1 MKRLNLT
8 HSASEPQVP
17 ALRDQ
22 LNGKTILLTGVTGF
36 LAKVFLEKLLRVCP
50 EIKSV
55 FLFIR
60 AKDGDHSLERAECEV
75 FSSELFDHLK
85 EYCGPEFGNLVRE
98 KVQFVRGDSSL
109 NRMGLSDKDYV
120 LLSSEVDYVVNSA
133 ASTDFMNR
141 LDRAIETNT
150 ISVKN
155 IVKFI
160 AASKRARLLHIST
173 CYVNETGTGDVRED
187 FFEQPAHAARR
198 LPHKPDGRVDLDKVL
213 AQLEVIVRQ
222 KRAQHHDDP
231 AALEA
236 SLVKA
241 GWDFSRAHGWYN
253 VYTFT
258 KWLGENVLR
267 DAAGL
272 IHARVLRPSIVESC
286 LSEPSPGWIEG
297 WKVGDPLIYAI
308 GTRKI
313 RFFPSRPNTI
323 VDFIPVDLVSN
334 AMFVTLNE
342 LIRGPKPELK
352 VFHVCSGEENPLFV
366 REISGLIRRGFGIEG
381 QGSEPVILPPFVW
394 RAIEKTAKVSGAG
407 YLWFKAWPKF
417 AGLANI
423 YSPYT
428 SLRCRYLNSQLR
440 ELHAGMSPADR
451 ELFKV
456 SAAIF
461 EWEDYFGKIHI
472 PGLKKHVIGR
482 AS

>member
-1 MKRLNLT
+1 MNRLNLT
-8 HSASEPQVP
+8 HSSSETQ
-17 ALRDQ
+17 LRPLREQ
-22 LNGKTILLTGVTGF
+22 LAGKAILLTGVTGF
-36 LAKVFLEKLLRVCP
+36 LAKVFLEKLLRSCP
-50 EIKSV
+50 EIRTV

-60 AKDGDHSLERAECEV
+60 AKDGNHSLERAECEV

-85 EYCGPEFGNLVRE
+85 EFCGPEFGSLVRE
-98 KVQFVRGDSSL
+98 KVQFVRGDSSMS
-109 NRMGLSDKDYV
+109 RMGMNDKDYV
-120 LLSSEVDYVVNSA
+120 HLSSEIDYVVNSA

-160 AASKRARLLHIST
+160 SGSQRARLLHIST
-173 CYVNETGTGDVRED
+173 CYVNETGTGDVNED
-187 FFEQPAHAARR
+187 FYEQPAHASKR
-198 LPHKPDGRVDLDKVL
+198 LPYKADGRVDLNKVL
-213 AQLEVIVRQ
+213 AQLEHIVNE
-222 KRAQHHDDP
+222 KRALHSRDP
-231 AALEA
+231 VALEA

-241 GWDFSRAHGWYN
+241 GWDFARAHGWYN

-267 DAAGL
+267 DAAGS
-272 IHARVLRPSIVESC
+272 IHATILRPSIVESC
-286 LSEPSPGWIEG
+286 LREPSPGWIEG

-313 RFFPSRPNTI
+313 NFFPSRPGTV

-342 LIRGPKPELK
+342 LISSVNPQLK
-352 VFHVCSGEENPLFV
+352 VFHVCSGDENPLFV
-366 REISGLIRRGFGIEG
+366 HQISGMIRRGFGIAD
-381 QGSEPVILPPFVW
+381 QGSEPVILPPLLW
-394 RAIEKTAKVSGAG
+394 RAIEKGAKLSGAG
-407 YLWFKAWPKF
+407 KLWFKAWPKF

-428 SLRCRYLNSQLR
+428 SLKCRYRNGKLR
-440 ELHAGMSPADR
+440 SLHARLSKADA
-451 ELFKV
+451 ESFAV
-456 SAAIF
+456 SAASF
-461 EWEDYFGKIHI
+461 NWEDYFGKIHI